1 MVETG
6 WKRDRKRRQGC
17 RVDVGGRDVTFYN
30 AVDCFNGGEQL
41 FIVIVPATLHS
52 PCVRCRAA
60 LHRGPAAWVRVGW
73 LLLVAGFGFA
83 QQAEPLNPPVPLLVA
98 RTEASAGTTTVLVS
112 AARRAQELGLS
123 SVAIGLY
130 QRVLAEPDADRAT
143 LALGLAT
150 ALIESARPDD
160 AEKALRDSPAPRG
173 SAWHLRVGLAALQ
186 LRKYDVA
193 RAEAALVKEE
203 ELAADDRPWHLFL
216 QGALFDVAP
225 VQDRQRANDFYNRAE
240 AAATNELARAR
251 FQLAAEEVRLRRG
264 TVKAEDLKRILDSY
278 EANQGR
284 GIGYPYAMSYAMS
297 LDALGRNSEAQTFL
311 QLVLATLPAQERD
324 SWDKVR
330 LVLGLVGGRGQ
341 SLAARR
347 ALNELLA
354 GGHDPLRQRQ
364 ALQILSEASKVE
376 PGRSQLRIELDRL
389 ISSAPTHA
397 IRESLLFYRAQ
408 LALMEKNDAKV
419 IECATALLEQFPTST
434 LRGHTYGLLTQ
445 LAWEQHRYRL
455 AADNARKARAE
466 MATAGAPRDIAAR
479 AGLAVVEA
487 EAWFRAGMND
497 GDKNMFRNAAEAY
510 AVALRERPTNV
521 NGGDLMFQRV
531 LAEIKSGSPDAAKV
545 LDELDNDPAFDLENR
560 WQAEWSLARA
570 LQVQGR
576 VAEAYARVNALLGA
590 AAAGGQPVPVKPDLR
605 VRMAW
610 LQARLSLQAGQPE
623 TTLSLVDLLLNTTDG
638 VPSALRT
645 EIASMAL
652 LQKAGAQFE
661 LGREVPALETLAKVR
676 ANFPKSEAV
685 IHSYLIEA
693 DYYADQ
699 GKIVEAQKRL
709 TSLTDDESYKD
720 NRLIP
725 YAYYQLALWS
735 ERLGQNKDFQDAY
748 RYIENLV
755 STSAAEKEGDF
766 VFVARLKQAELLRRL
781 NQFPQ
786 AQRVYDDLTNKP
798 ASTENGIIARLE
810 LAKCHNAQASADPSH
825 GDSAKLLF
833 EELRDRVDAP
843 KDVRVEAGYHLA
855 ALLAGRGKLDD
866 AVKVW
871 WADVITPYLVEEKPP
886 FEPAAKR
893 PYWLARTLLDL
904 GLLLEQQGKLD
915 EARDAYDLILRS
927 KLGSGEE
934 LAKKGLERMGGRS
947 GNR

>member
-1 MVETG
+1 METG
-6 WKRDRKRRQGC
+6 WRRERKPGQGC
-17 RVDVGGRDVTFYN
+17 RVGAGVRDVTFYN
-30 AVDCFNGGEQL
+30 TVDCFHGDEQV
-41 FIVIVPATLHS
+41 FGVIFTGKVHS
-52 PCVRCRAA
+52 TDGRRLASARRGRAA
-60 LHRGPAAWVRVGW
+60 GVQAGW
-73 LLLVAGFGFA
+73 LLLLASFGFA

-98 RTEASAGTTTVLVS
+98 RPEASAGATTVLVS

-130 QRVLAEPDADRAT
+130 QRVLAGPEADRAT
-143 LALGLAT
+143 LVLGLAT

-160 AEKALRDSPAPRG
+160 AEKALQDLAEPHG
-173 SAWHLRVGLAALQ
+173 SAWHLRAGLAAIQ
-186 LRKYDVA
+186 QRKYDAA

-203 ELAADDRPWHLFL
+203 ELTADDRAWHLFL

-225 VQDRQRANDFYNRAE
+225 VQDQQRANDFYNRAE
-240 AAATNELARAR
+240 AAAINELARAR

-264 TVKAEDLKRILDSY
+264 TVRAEDLRRILDGY

-284 GIGYPYAMSYAMS
+284 GIGYPYAMNYAMS

-330 LVLGLVGGRGQ
+330 LVLGLIGGRGQ
-341 SLAARR
+341 SVAARR

-364 ALQILSEASKVE
+364 ALQILFEASRAE
-376 PGRSQLRIELDRL
+376 PGRGQLRTELDRL
-389 ISSAPTHA
+389 IAAAPNHP

-419 IECATALLEQFPTST
+419 IECTTALLEQFPTSV
-434 LRGHTYGLLTQ
+434 LRGYTYGLLTQ
-445 LAWEQHRYRL
+445 LAWEQRRYRL

-466 MATAGAPRDIAAR
+466 IAAAAAPREAAAR
-479 AGLAVVEA
+479 AALAVLEA
-487 EAWFRAGMND
+487 EAWFRAGMSD
-497 GDKNMFRNAAEAY
+497 GDKNMFRNSAEAY
-510 AVALRERPTNV
+510 AVALRERPANV
-521 NGGDLMFQRV
+521 NVGDLMFQRV

-576 VAEAYARVNALLGA
+576 VGEAYARVNALLESA
-590 AAAGGQPVPVKPDLR
+590 AAAGGQPAAVKPDLR

-623 TTLSLVDLLLNTTDG
+623 KTLALVDVLLNATDG
-638 VPSALRT
+638 IPPALRA

-661 LGREVPALETLAKVR
+661 LGREQPALETLAKVR
-676 ANFPKSEAV
+676 ADYPKSEAV

-709 TSLTDDESYKD
+709 TLLTDDENHRDS
-720 NRLIP
+720 RLIP

-755 STSAAEKEGDF
+755 NTPAAEKEGNL
-766 VFVARLKQAELLRRL
+766 VFVARLKQGELLRRL

-798 ASTENGIIARLE
+798 ASTENWIIARLE
-810 LAKCHNAQASADPSH
+810 LAKCHNAQAASDPSH

-843 KDVRVEAGYHLA
+843 KDIRVEAGYNLGL
-855 ALLAGRGKLDD
+855 LLAGRGKVDE

-871 WADVITPYLVEEKPP
+871 WADVVTPFLLNDKTPM
-886 FEPAAKR
+886 EPEARR
-893 PYWLARTLLDL
+893 PHWLAKTLLEL
-904 GLLLEQQGKLD
+904 GLLLEQQGKLE
-915 EARDAYDLILRS
+915 EARNAYDIILRS
-927 KLGSGEE
+927 KLGNSEE
-934 LAKKGLERMGGRS
+934 LAKKGLERLGGRS
-947 GNR
+947 VSR